1 MAVDQASTI
10 TRGFLFADLRGYTDF
25 VEQRGAAAA
34 ADLLTRYRE
43 LAREAIGQFGG
54 AEIKTE
60 GDSFFVVF
68 DSVSSAVRC
77 GLAITTAARAAADEP
92 IRVGIG
98 IHAGETVEA
107 DGGYVGSPVNIAA
120 RICAQAGPGEV
131 LVSETVRALTT
142 TVLPVR
148 FKSRGRRQLKGVTDP
163 IELFAV
169 EELTDGA
176 AGWLAPRR
184 RRLSGRA
191 RVGLAGGAVVVLAA
205 AAGAGWVAL
214 RPSTGLPAGPWTIGV
229 HVPTSGDLAS
239 YGISIRNAVQLAVDQ
254 ANDAGGVEGAELALN
269 VHNTG
274 APDSDYEGFPDVAAR
289 GAAAATKMAADPRTI
304 AAVGPFTSRV
314 ARSTIPITNRA
325 GLLEC
330 SPSNSDLDLTKPEFG
345 AVELRKAHPD
355 RISYVR
361 LSPATDV
368 QARAL
373 AAFVKQDLQAA
384 SALVIV
390 DSDWQVEA
398 TEFVE
403 AFTALGGQ
411 VAEARLGNP
420 DPERFY
426 DDDGWRRSRT
436 SGVLKR
442 LNAASADVVVFAGDT
457 SDGAVEVRQAMREA
471 GLQSTPFVSWDRIKD
486 GEGPDEEE
494 SYLMRSG
501 KAADGTYVAL
511 ATFAPPK
518 ADFVS
523 AYRAAFGEEPS
534 EYASAAYA
542 CMQVILA
549 SLEAAAGD
557 GPGADELREAVR
569 AHAVDPRNRYE
580 TVLGTLGFDANG
592 DSTQQMVS
600 FYRVDPQA
608 LDGAGDWAFVKQQ
621 DYGSPP

>member
-25 VEQRGAAAA
+25 VEQRGAAAS

-60 GDSFFVVF
+60 GDSFYVVF
-68 DSVSSAVRC
+68 DSVSGAVRC
-77 GLAITTAARAAADEP
+77 GLAITAAARDATDEP

-98 IHAGETVEA
+98 IHAGETIEA

-142 TVLPVR
+142 TVLPVQ

-169 EELTDGA
+169 EEVADGA
-176 AGWLAPRR
+176 TGWPAPRR

-205 AAGAGWVAL
+205 AAGVGWLVL

-229 HVPTSGDLAS
+229 HVPTSGDLEW

-254 ANDAGGVEGAELALN
+254 ANETGGVEGVELVVSA
-269 VHNTG
+269 HDTG
-274 APDSDYEGFPDVAAR
+274 PADPNDAGFPDVAAR
-289 GAAAATKMAADPRTI
+289 GAAAANKMAADPRTI
-304 AAVGPFTSRV
+304 AAVGPFTSPV

-330 SPSNSDLDLTKPEFG
+330 SPSNSHLDLTKPEFG

-373 AAFVKQDLQAA
+373 AAFVKHDLEAA

-398 TEFVE
+398 TEFVN

-411 VAEARLGNP
+411 VAEARLG
-420 DPERFY
+420 DPERERFR
-426 DDDGWRRSRT
+426 DDDEWRRSRT
-436 SGVLKR
+436 SGVLER
-442 LNAASADVVVFAGDT
+442 SDAASADAVVFAGAT
-457 SDGAVEVRQAMREA
+457 SDGAVEVRRDMREA
-471 GLQSTPFVSWDRIKD
+471 GLESTPFVSWDRIWD
-486 GEGPDEEE
+486 GSGADDE
-494 SYLMRSG
+494 SYLDLAG

-557 GPGADELREAVR
+557 GPSADELREAVR
-569 AHAVDPRNRYE
+569 VHAVDPRNRYE

-608 LDGAGDWAFVKQQ
+608 LDGEGDWAFVKQQ
-621 DYGSPP
+621 DFGSPP